1 MTIQNENYR
10 FMYPVKLLDTIL
22 QAVALMTGII
32 LLLIFETTGY
42 LYWILLGLSAW
53 IILSSLL
60 HIISK
65 QKIGAYRIVI
75 WSIYALL
82 ALAAGTYI
90 ASGGKVAKVNFFF
103 WPFSII
109 ILIMYFILSILELQ
123 TIQTKGKEDL
133 DF

>member
-1 MTIQNENYR
+1 
-10 FMYPVKLLDTIL
+10 MYPVKLLDTII

-32 LLLIFETTGY
+32 LLLFFGTTGY
-42 LYWILLGLSAW
+42 LYWILLGLSGW
-53 IILSSLL
+53 IIVSSLL
-60 HIISK
+60 HLVSK
-65 QKIGAYRIVI
+65 QKVGTYRIVV

-82 ALAAGTYI
+82 ALVAGLYI
-90 ASGGKVAKVNFFF
+90 VFGGKVAKVNFFF

-109 ILIMYFILSILELQ
+109 VLIMYFILSIMELQ

>member
-1 MTIQNENYR
+1 
-10 FMYPVKLLDTIL
+10 MYALKLLDTIL

-32 LLLIFETTGY
+32 LFFVFGTSGY
-42 LYWILLGLSAW
+42 LYWILLALTGW
-53 IILSSLL
+53 IIVSSLL
-60 HIISK
+60 HLVSK
-65 QKIGAYRIVI
+65 QKVGAYRIVV

-82 ALAAGTYI
+82 AIIAGLFI
-90 ASGGKVAKVNFFF
+90 VSGGKVSKVNFFF
-103 WPFSII
+103 WPFSFI

>member
-1 MTIQNENYR
+1 
-10 FMYPVKLLDTIL
+10 MYPVKLLDTIL

-32 LLLIFETTGY
+32 MLLIFGTTGY
-42 LYWILLGLSAW
+42 LYWILLGLTGW
-53 IILSSLL
+53 IIVSSLL
-60 HIISK
+60 HLISK
-65 QKIGAYRIVI
+65 QKIGTYRIIV

-82 ALAAGTYI
+82 ALAAGAYI
-90 ASGGKVAKVNFFF
+90 VTGGKVAKLNFFF

-109 ILIMYFILSILELQ
+109 VLIMYFILSILELQ

>member
-1 MTIQNENYR
+1 
-10 FMYPVKLLDTIL
+10 MYPVKLLDTIL

-32 LLLIFETTGY
+32 LLLFFGTTGY
-42 LYWILLGLSAW
+42 LYWILLGLTGW
-53 IILSSLL
+53 IIVSSLL
-60 HIISK
+60 HLVLK
-65 QKIGAYRIVI
+65 QKIGAYRIVV

-82 ALAAGTYI
+82 ALVAGLFI
-90 ASGGKVAKVNFFF
+90 VSGGKVAKVNFFF

-109 ILIMYFILSILELQ
+109 VLIMYFILSIMELQ